1 MNLIDLTGTE
11 FPNLTVLYRGEDIIK
26 NDKKETILKIIIAN

>member
-11 FPNLTVLYRGEDIIK
+11 FPNLTVLYRGTDIIK
-26 NDKKETILKIIIAN
+26 NNKKRQY

>member
-11 FPNLTVLYRGEDIIK
+11 FHNLTVLYRGEDIIK
-26 NDKKETILKIIIAN
+26 NNKKRQY